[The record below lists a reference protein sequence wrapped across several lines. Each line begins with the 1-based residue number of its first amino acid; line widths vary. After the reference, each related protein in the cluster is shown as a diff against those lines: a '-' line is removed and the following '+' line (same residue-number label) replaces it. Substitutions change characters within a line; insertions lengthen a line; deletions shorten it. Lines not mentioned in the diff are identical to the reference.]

1 MEFPPD
7 QLEELKTL
15 FDGVSSAE
23 EGGFAYFLLPSLQ
36 LPPGCSSEKV
46 DALLCP
52 MQRDGYPSR
61 LFFQAQIRSREQR
74 NWNATGVRILE
85 RNWYAF
91 SWTVPTGLRLAQLVG
106 AHLKGLR

>member
-1 MEFPPD
+1 MEFPSD
-7 QLEELKTL
+7 QIEELKALT
-15 FDGVSSAE
+15 DSVSVSE
-23 EGGFAYFLLPSLQ
+23 EGGFAYLLLPSLQ
-36 LPPGCSSEKV
+36 LPPGCSPEKV

-61 LFFQAQIRSREQR
+61 LFFAESIQSREQR
-74 NWNATGVRILE
+74 NWNANGVRILE

-91 SWTVPTGLRLAQLVG
+91 SWTVPAGLRLAQLVG

>member
-7 QLEELKTL
+7 QIEELKAL
-15 FDGVSSAE
+15 ADGVSAGE
-23 EGGFAYFLLPSLQ
+23 EGGFAYLLLPSLQ
-36 LPPGCSSEKV
+36 LPTGCSPEKI

-52 MQRDGYPSR
+52 MPRDGYPSR
-61 LFFQAQIRSREQR
+61 LFFASQITSSEQR
-74 NWNATGVRILE
+74 NWNATGVRILK

-91 SWTVPTGLRLAQLVG
+91 SWTVPIGLRLAQLVG